1 MWKSLFKSPKQP
13 VAKILETL
21 LPYFGLTD
29 LLTDDLELS
38 VILSPPLIKFASNT
52 YKTMRTNLEKQLWM
66 EGWEGVFFIS
76 LTGYYIAPIWS
87 KKATGI
93 SSECLNPCFNYELLL
108 KSQYK
113 KMMPIKFFINNW
125 KGYICTFKTFI
136 QRDTNLWFVSSEA
149 PKVQLKDIQSV
160 YCEFRQPA
168 PKTIPMLKLY
178 FFSREKNGEN
188 QPLLL
193 LIRE

>member
-1 MWKSLFKSPKQP
+1 M
-13 VAKILETL
+13 
-21 LPYFGLTD
+21 
-29 LLTDDLELS
+29 
-38 VILSPPLIKFASNT
+38 ILSSVWSPHLPLSNLLAIHT
-52 YKTMRTNLEKQLWM
+52 RPCAQTWRNNFEWRGGRGCFLFHRRFT
-66 EGWEGVFFIS
+66 
-76 LTGYYIAPIWS
+76 
-87 KKATGI
+87 TGI
-93 SSECLNPCFNYELLL
+93 SSECLNAFFNYELLL

-178 FFSREKNGEN
+178 SFSREKKWWKPALVAMN
-188 QPLLL
+188 
-193 LIRE
+193 